1 MAIVLND
8 YKPSGD
14 VEEIVFPGSKE
25 RFEIPTAE
33 DVLTVEIL
41 EQLSQ
46 GDYSAIVGLFPAKA
60 QKLFKGLHL
69 SQVKQFVEA
78 WTGSAKN

>member
-8 YKPSGD
+8 YKPSGA
-14 VEEIVFPGSKE
+14 VEEIVFPGTKE

-41 EQLSQ
+41 EALSQ
-46 GDYSAIVGLFPAKA
+46 GDYSAIIGLFPNEG

>member
-1 MAIVLND
+1 MAIILND
-8 YKPSGD
+8 YKPSGE

-33 DVLTVEIL
+33 DVLTVELL
-41 EQLSQ
+41 EGLAR
-46 GDYSAIVGLFPAKA
+46 GDYSAIVDLFPEEA
-60 QKLFKGLHL
+60 QPLFKKLHL

>member
-1 MAIVLND
+1 MAIILND
-8 YKPSGD
+8 YQPSGA
-14 VEEIVFPGSKE
+14 VEEVQFPGSKT

-33 DVLTVEIL
+33 DVLTVDIL
-41 EQLSQ
+41 ERLAA
-46 GDYSAIVGLFPAKA
+46 GDYSVMVDLFPDEAKD
-60 QKLFKGLHL
+60 LFKGLHL

>member
-1 MAIVLND
+1 MAIILND

-14 VEEIVFPGSKE
+14 VEEVQFPGSKK

-41 EQLSQ
+41 ERLAG
-46 GDYSAIVGLFPAKA
+46 GDYSVITDLFPDDAKE
-60 QKLFKGLHL
+60 LFKGLHIA
-69 SQVKQFVEA
+69 QVKQFVEA